1 MLFDS
6 DTGELSFLTSQ
17 WQLLGTV
24 EVHQSPEGRA
34 VSAVLQ
40 QVVHWGDPRDQ
51 LGGGLLLPVA
61 GLRFIGTHGYKP
73 KCTLHRR
80 ATATVLNLQELNTH

>member
-6 DTGELSFLTSQ
+6 DTEQLSFLTTQ
-17 WQLLGTV
+17 WQQLGTV
-24 EVHQSPEGRA
+24 EVQHSPQGRA

-40 QVVHWGDPRDQ
+40 QVVHGGDPGDQ
-51 LGGGLLLPVA
+51 LGGCLLLPVA

-73 KCTLHRR
+73 KFTLHRR
-80 ATATVLNLQELNTH
+80 AVATILYLQGNAH